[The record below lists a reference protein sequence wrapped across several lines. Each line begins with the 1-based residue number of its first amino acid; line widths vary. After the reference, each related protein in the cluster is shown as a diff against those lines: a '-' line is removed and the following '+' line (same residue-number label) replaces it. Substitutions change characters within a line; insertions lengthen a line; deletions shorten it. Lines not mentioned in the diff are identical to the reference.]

1 MIGNKTT
8 KEYYI
13 TNGIIPKLVEI
24 ISTEVQGEIELMC
37 KIQAVICI
45 GSLAYGKGQNSQL

>member
-13 TNGIIPKLVEI
+13 TNGIIPKLVDI